1 MRRFSNLASTVARS
15 RAWMVSLTAVVVLAV
30 AGTTLGYTAMAD
42 TVTLTVDGEEREI
55 SARAATVGDVLADE
69 GIELGEHDQVAPSL
83 DDPIEEGSEIS
94 VRYGRPLEL
103 TVDGETETHWVTA
116 TDVDSAL
123 EQIGRGF
130 DGAELSLSRG
140 GDLDRSG
147 ASLEVVTA
155 KKLTFVI
162 AGKKPVKKTLTA
174 STVEDALDELGVKVH
189 KLDQAKPGF
198 GKRVE
203 DGDKIVFTDIK
214 KDTRKVTEAIAFE
227 TVERSDSSMFEDQE
241 QVAREGKAGAR
252 EATYAVTIRN
262 GQVVARKLVKATVTR
277 QPVDRVVEVGTKE
290 RPAPEP
296 APAANFA
303 AGSSVWDSLAQCE
316 SGGNWAIN
324 TGNGYYGGLQFN
336 LQTWRA
342 YGGAG
347 YPHTSSR
354 ETQIAVATRLRDAR
368 GGYGAWPSCSAKLG
382 LPR

>member
-1 MRRFSNLASTVARS
+1 MRRISNLASTVARS

-55 SARAATVGDVLADE
+55 SARAATVGDVLDDE
-69 GIELGEHDQVAPSL
+69 GIEIGEHDQVAPSL
-83 DDPIEEGSEIS
+83 GDPIEDGSEIS

-130 DGAELSLSRG
+130 DGADLSLSRG

-162 AGKKPVKKTLTA
+162 AGKKPVRKTLTA
-174 STVEDALDELGVKVH
+174 ATVEDALDELGVKVH

-198 GKRVE
+198 AKRVE

-214 KDTRKVTEAIAFE
+214 KDTRKVTESVAFG
-227 TVERSDSSMFEDQE
+227 TVERSDASMFEDEE
-241 QVAREGKAGAR
+241 QVAREGEAGAR
-252 EATYAVTIRN
+252 EATYQVTIRN

-290 RPAPEP
+290 RPSEP

-303 AGSSVWDSLAQCE
+303 VGSSVWDRLAQCE

-354 ETQIAVATRLRDAR
+354 ETQIAVAPRLRDAR

>member
-1 MRRFSNLASTVARS
+1 MRRISNLASTVARS

-55 SARAATVGDVLADE
+55 SARAATVGDVLDDE
-69 GIELGEHDQVAPSL
+69 GIEIGEHDQVAPSL
-83 DDPIEEGSEIS
+83 GDPIEDGSEIS

-130 DGAELSLSRG
+130 DGADLSLSRG

-162 AGKKPVKKTLTA
+162 AGKKPVRKTLTA
-174 STVEDALDELGVKVH
+174 ATVEDALDELGVKVH

-198 GKRVE
+198 AKRVE

-214 KDTRKVTEAIAFE
+214 KDTRKVTESVAFG
-227 TVERSDSSMFEDQE
+227 TVERSDASMFEDEE
-241 QVAREGKAGAR
+241 QVAREGEAGAR
-252 EATYAVTIRN
+252 EATYQVTIRN

-303 AGSSVWDSLAQCE
+303 VGSSVWDRLAQCE

>member
-1 MRRFSNLASTVARS
+1 VRRFSNLASTVARS

-69 GIELGEHDQVAPSL
+69 GIELGERDQVAPSL

-203 DGDKIVFTDIK
+203 DGDRIVFTDIK

-227 TVERSDSSMFEDQE
+227 TVQRSDSSMFEDQE
-241 QVAREGKAGAR
+241 QVAREGRAGAR

-290 RPAPEP
+290 R
-296 APAANFA
+296 PAANFA

>member
-1 MRRFSNLASTVARS
+1 MARS

-30 AGTTLGYTAMAD
+30 AGTTFGYTAMAD

-69 GIELGEHDQVAPSL
+69 GIELGEHDQVAPAL
-83 DDPIEEGSEIS
+83 TDPISEGSEIS

-189 KLDQAKPGF
+189 QLDQAKPGF

-203 DGDKIVFTDIK
+203 DGDKIVFTNVEK
-214 KDTRKVTEAIAFE
+214 ATRKVTESIAFG
-227 TVERSDSSMFEDQE
+227 TVERTDSSMFEDE
-241 QVAREGKAGAR
+241 EDVVREGRAGAR
-252 EATYAVTIRN
+252 NATYKVTLRN
-262 GQVVARKLVKATVTR
+262 GEVVGRKLLKATVTR
-277 QPVDRVVEVGTKE
+277 EAVDRILAIGTKE
-290 RPAPEP
+290 RPAPAP
-296 APAANFA
+296 APSANFA
-303 AGSSVWDSLAQCE
+303 SGSSVWDSLAQCE

>member
-1 MRRFSNLASTVARS
+1 MRRISNLASTVARS

-55 SARAATVGDVLADE
+55 SARAATVGDVLDDE
-69 GIELGEHDQVAPSL
+69 GIEIGEHDQVAPSL
-83 DDPIEEGSEIS
+83 GDPIEDGSEIS

-130 DGAELSLSRG
+130 DGADLSLSRG

-162 AGKKPVKKTLTA
+162 AGKKPVRKTLTA
-174 STVEDALDELGVKVH
+174 ATVEDALDELGVKVH

-198 GKRVE
+198 AKRVE

-214 KDTRKVTEAIAFE
+214 KDTRKVTESVAFG
-227 TVERSDSSMFEDQE
+227 TVERSDASMFEDEE
-241 QVAREGKAGAR
+241 QVAREGEAGAR
-252 EATYAVTIRN
+252 EATYQVTIRN

-290 RPAPEP
+290 RPSEP

-303 AGSSVWDSLAQCE
+303 VGSSVWDRLAQCE

>member
-1 MRRFSNLASTVARS
+1 MARS

-30 AGTTLGYTAMAD
+30 AGTTFGYTAMAD

-69 GIELGEHDQVAPSL
+69 GIELGEHDQVAPAL
-83 DDPIEEGSEIS
+83 TDPISEGSEIS

-155 KKLTFVI
+155 KKLTLVI
-162 AGKKPVKKTLTA
+162 AGKKPVKRTLTA
-174 STVEDALDELGVKVH
+174 ATVEDALDELGVEVD
-189 KLDQAKPGF
+189 KLDEAKPGF

-203 DGDKIVFTDIK
+203 DGDKIVFTNVEK
-214 KDTRKVTEAIAFE
+214 ATRKVTESIAFG
-227 TVERSDSSMFEDQE
+227 TVERTDSSMFEDE
-241 QVAREGKAGAR
+241 EDVVREGRAGAR
-252 EATYAVTIRN
+252 NATYKVTLRN
-262 GQVVARKLVKATVTR
+262 GEVVGRELLKATVTR
-277 QPVDRVVEVGTKE
+277 EAVDRILAIGTKE
-290 RPAPEP
+290 RPAPAP
-296 APAANFA
+296 APSANFA
-303 AGSSVWDSLAQCE
+303 SGSSVWDSLAQCE